1 MAVNVE
7 AHHPAKS
14 ATNGTLILLFPVA
27 VPSHRQ
33 AVSLGRGTFCIA
45 KAYSLR
51 FCRSALGG
59 LSQNA
64 TLAPVPQPTRTQPP
78 HYLEN
83 KKVTR
88 VLGEYLRYFWNTL
101 VPRSRSSLTLTGAV
115 PLLRLDA
122 PKGGT
127 QEIDRPG
134 VPPFVLASLAGS
146 PPPPVKALRL
156 RFCPHWLSTAS
167 GRILEIEFAHN
178 YPLMCSITARA

>member
-1 MAVNVE
+1 VQQKRTHYGFAVR
-7 AHHPAKS
+7 P
-14 ATNGTLILLFPVA
+14 
-27 VPSHRQ
+27 
-33 AVSLGRGTFCIA
+33 
-45 KAYSLR
+45 
-51 FCRSALGG
+51 LGG

-83 KKVTR
+83 KKVTQ
-88 VLGEYLRYFWNTL
+88 VLGEYLRYFWSAL
-101 VPRSRSSLTLTGAV
+101 VPRSRSGLALTGAV

-156 RFCPHWLSTAS
+156 RFRPHWLGTAS
-167 GRILEIEFAHN
+167 GGILEIELAHN
-178 YPLMCSITARA
+178 HPLCVARAPRRRRQTRPPLRRPPTSPLPTPEREGCAA